1 MEDNLPQT
9 IMDIG
14 RRSIVPIVVAVA
26 ILCAMTGS
34 SDAQCVARSER
45 AAKIAIDAFVAE
57 PSSLLVQLRS
67 EKEKLSGRLQ
77 GYLVSDISVLK
88 SVPALTRAASQADRA
103 SIGAALHRAE
113 IRCRP
118 VKPEFA
124 QKIGDFVGKLHDSA
138 VLAGYSSEPDDASPS
153 PPPTTA
159 NLPAQSGSGLMSG
172 EFKTDIAD
180 PFAAMPLP
188 E

>member
-1 MEDNLPQT
+1 M
-9 IMDIG
+9 IG
-14 RRSIVPIVVAVA
+14 AGRQSIVLIVTAVTM
-26 ILCAMTGS
+26 LCATVS
-34 SDAQCVARSER
+34 VADAQCVERSER
-45 AAKIAIDAFVAE
+45 SAQIAIDAFVAE

-77 GYLVSDISVLK
+77 GYLLSDITVLK
-88 SVPALTRAASQADRA
+88 SVQGLTRAATQADRA

-113 IRCRP
+113 IRCRSS
-118 VKPEFA
+118 KPEFA
-124 QKIGDFVGKLHDSA
+124 QKISDFVSKLHDSA
-138 VLAGYSSEPDDASPS
+138 VLAGYSAEPDDSS
-153 PPPTTA
+153 PPPPATTA
-159 NLPAQSGSGLMSG
+159 NMPARPGAGLMSG

>member
-9 IMDIG
+9 MTDAG
-14 RRSIVPIVVAVA
+14 RRSIMLIVVAVSM
-26 ILCAMTGS
+26 LCTMTS
-34 SDAQCVARSER
+34 ICEAQCVDRSER
-45 AAKIAIDAFVAE
+45 SAQIAIDAFVAE

-67 EKEKLSGRLQ
+67 EKEKLSGRLR

-88 SVPALTRAASQADRA
+88 SVPALTRAATQADRA

-113 IRCRP
+113 IRCRSSR
-118 VKPEFA
+118 PEYA
-124 QKIGDFVGKLHDSA
+124 QKISDFVGKLHDSA
-138 VLAGYSSEPDDASPS
+138 VLSGYSSEPDDAPAT
-153 PPPTTA
+153 PPTTA
-159 NLPAQSGSGLMSG
+159 NLPTKSGTGLMSG

>member
-9 IMDIG
+9 IMEAG
-14 RRSIVPIVVAVA
+14 RRSIALIAIAVTM
-26 ILCAMTGS
+26 LCAMAS
-34 SDAQCVARSER
+34 VADAQCVERSER
-45 AAKIAIDAFVAE
+45 SAQIAIDAFVAE

-67 EKEKLSGRLQ
+67 EKEKLAGRLQ
-77 GYLVSDISVLK
+77 GYILTDISVLK
-88 SVPALTRAASQADRA
+88 AVQGLTRAATQADRA

-113 IRCRP
+113 IRCRSS
-118 VKPEFA
+118 KPQFA
-124 QKIGDFVGKLHDSA
+124 QKIGDFVSRLHDSA
-138 VLAGYSSEPDDASPS
+138 VLAGYSAEPDDASP
-153 PPPTTA
+153 PPPTTTA
-159 NLPAQSGSGLMSG
+159 NLPARPGAGLLSG